1 MDFEEF
7 YGESETYDPSL
18 KETEEVLEQSLY
30 KMAMKGVINDDLYEI
45 AKENISRI
53 ASMMFRINEVDNR
66 LNFLDVALMCI
77 YKVAGEAW

>member
-7 YGESETYDPSL
+7 YGETYDPSL
-18 KETEEVLEQSLY
+18 EETEEALEKSLD
-30 KMAMKGVINDDLYEI
+30 KLARKGVINDDLYEI
-45 AKENISRI
+45 AKENLSRI

-77 YKVAGEAW
+77 YKVAGEMW